1 MQQKIL
7 TSTLVNI
14 DSSFRNINPKNIY
27 ISNDKTTLPLNPLII
42 NKNIVTFNYPNHNL
56 QVGDNIMIQNIV
68 GFNKIISNEIYL
80 INNFNYAIINLIED
94 NMINDDALTE
104 NLYININIF
113 DILIESSLM
122 NNIPINNLI
131 GIKNSLIYNDIPV
144 KYTTI
149 LTKISTILN
158 LNYKN
163 CIFIQLYTEYI
174 NNNIDYYCINQ
185 TFIIEYLHINGI
197 PLGYLNADYPIN
209 NINYQSSYDV
219 YNIIDN
225 NTFTIQLKVKAYD
238 NTLIGVGGDNVKI
251 NKIINSIDGF
261 PDANNYTINIKKFF
275 TNVIDIKLI
284 SSEFPYID
292 LLIKSNIN
300 DKLYWK
306 TIEGGDIINSI
317 TIDEGSYTTTQL
329 INKLKKLMPS
339 FIITLE
345 DNINLISFSYYK
357 NINLSNCISV
367 ILNDPINYILNI
379 HHPKNILNVNDIITI
394 SKSTLVTFKIISSNN
409 NQIYAIDSSYI
420 NNTFTIIEVIK
431 ETNSYNVILGA
442 KNNITISLINYESNG
457 GEGIN
462 IQIPSKFSFLFNKND
477 TIGSELGFLNVG
489 SIYSVTDFKYTITN
503 SDKYINNI
511 NLNSVGNSI
520 TYNNGFFNMVGKYN
534 YFLMYLNN
542 IEYIYSNNNINKS
555 AFAKILLNGNP
566 GDILFNSFVE
576 QPNNL
581 YDKNFPIPSLSRFI
595 ISFLYPDGNNVL
607 FRNINHSFT
616 LKITEEKI
624 LNTNNYLNS
633 TKLLLHNNDYN
644 K

>member
-1 MQQKIL
+1 MEWL
-7 TSTLVNI
+7 WNR
-14 DSSFRNINPKNIY
+14 F
-27 ISNDKTTLPLNPLII
+27 
-42 NKNIVTFNYPNHNL
+42 
-56 QVGDNIMIQNIV
+56 
-68 GFNKIISNEIYL
+68 
-80 INNFNYAIINLIED
+80 
-94 NMINDDALTE
+94 
-104 NLYININIF
+104 
-113 DILIESSLM
+113 
-122 NNIPINNLI
+122 
-131 GIKNSLIYNDIPV
+131 
-144 KYTTI
+144 
-149 LTKISTILN
+149 
-158 LNYKN
+158 
-163 CIFIQLYTEYI
+163 
-174 NNNIDYYCINQ
+174 
-185 TFIIEYLHINGI
+185 
-197 PLGYLNADYPIN
+197 DYPIN

-238 NTLIGVGGDNVKI
+238 NTLIGVGGDTVKI

-261 PDANNYTINIKKFF
+261 PDANNYTINIKKSF

-357 NINLSNCISV
+357 NINLPNCISV

-457 GEGIN
+457 GESIN
-462 IQIPSKFSFLFNKND
+462 IQIPSKFSFLFKPFARLLMFMHWQF
-477 TIGSELGFLNVG
+477 EL
-489 SIYSVTDFKYTITN
+489 
-503 SDKYINNI
+503 
-511 NLNSVGNSI
+511 
-520 TYNNGFFNMVGKYN
+520 
-534 YFLMYLNN
+534 
-542 IEYIYSNNNINKS
+542 
-555 AFAKILLNGNP
+555 
-566 GDILFNSFVE
+566 
-576 QPNNL
+576 
-581 YDKNFPIPSLSRFI
+581 
-595 ISFLYPDGNNVL
+595 
-607 FRNINHSFT
+607 
-616 LKITEEKI
+616 
-624 LNTNNYLNS
+624 
-633 TKLLLHNNDYN
+633 
-644 K
+644 